1 MNSVARFSSRVGNY
15 VKYRPSYP
23 AAIVAFMSAELGLT
37 PKAQIADVGAGTG
50 KLTELFLENG
60 NPVFAVEPNEDMLA
74 AAQSLLGDYPNFY
87 PIAATAEHTT
97 LPDQSAD
104 FVTAAQAFHWF
115 DHARAK
121 VEFRRI
127 LKPRGTVLL
136 IWNEWRH
143 DSPFLQAY
151 QEIVNQFSVD
161 YGAVNRKRV
170 TGESKEDILQAFL
183 GSYQSRTF
191 DNVQL
196 FDFEG
201 VKGRLL
207 SSSYAPLRDHPNH
220 QPMVAALRAAFDEYA
235 ENGRIPFA
243 YDCHVH
249 YGQLDSV

>member
-1 MNSVARFSSRVGNY
+1 MNSVDRFSSRVAGY

-23 AAIVAFMSAELGLT
+23 DAVIEFMTAELGLT
-37 PKAQIADVGAGTG
+37 PNAMIADVGAGTG
-50 KLTELFLENG
+50 KLTALFLDHG
-60 NPVFAVEPNEDMLA
+60 NRVFAVEPNEDMLA
-74 AAQSLLGDYPNFY
+74 AAQMLLGDSPDFY

-97 LPDQSAD
+97 LPEQSVD
-104 FVTAAQAFHWF
+104 FITAAQAFHWF

-121 VEFRRI
+121 VEFRRL
-127 LKPRGTVLL
+127 LKPGGWVLL
-136 IWNEWRH
+136 IWNEWRQ
-143 DSPFLQAY
+143 DTPFLQAY
-151 QEIVNQFSVD
+151 QGIVKQYSVD

-183 GSYQSRTF
+183 GEYQTRTF

-207 SSSYAPLRDHPNH
+207 SSSYAPLPNH
-220 QPMVAALRAAFDEYA
+220 ANHKPMIAALRDAFDAYA
-235 ENGRIPFA
+235 ENGRVPFA

-249 YGQLDSV
+249 YGRLE